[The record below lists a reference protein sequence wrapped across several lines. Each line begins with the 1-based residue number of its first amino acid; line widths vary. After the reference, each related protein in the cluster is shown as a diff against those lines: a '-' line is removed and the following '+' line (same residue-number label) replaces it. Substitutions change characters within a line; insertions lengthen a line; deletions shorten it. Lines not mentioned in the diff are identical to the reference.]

1 MADLEGGFP
10 GESQARQ
17 AQPTAAAAGP
27 KKSCCQKIRDLD
39 TKSVISYLRYANLCN
54 ALCIITSGVVT
65 VVTLSG
71 GSFDLTT
78 IFIGIYIAI
87 FGCMLFCF
95 ECRLTRMEPDVRR
108 NFGFLYSYTGRT
120 LFIIF
125 IATICFGATTG
136 GDGGSA
142 LGYICGS
149 ITLVNAFFN
158 CFVIYQHPA
167 FGKGGID
174 RSADPGALYKSG
186 DAIARDRAAKAARDN
201 PDMVA
206 NAARGGVNYLANNKE
221 ARDAAIGYA
230 RENPDQVRAAAG
242 AAYGA
247 SASGG
252 NDNPFA

>member
-1 MADLEGGFP
+1 MELGFP
-10 GESQARQ
+10 G
-17 AQPTAAAAGP
+17 QPATASTAAQQQVEKP
-27 KKSCCQKIRDLD
+27 KKSTCQKIRDLD
-39 TKSVISYLRYANLCN
+39 TKTVISYLRYANLCN
-54 ALCIITSGVVT
+54 ALCIITAGVVT

-142 LGYICGS
+142 LGYVCGA

-158 CFVIYQHPA
+158 CFVIYSHPA

-174 RSADPGALYKSG
+174 RNADPGALYKSG
-186 DAIARDRAAKAARDN
+186 DAIARDRAAQAARDN

-221 ARDAAIGYA
+221 AREAAIGYA
-230 RENPDQVRAAAG
+230 RDNPDQVRAAAG

-247 SASGG
+247 SSTSGG